1 MLLYLIDISEGV
13 EMIKKILFAFL
24 ILVSCFSNQAFAE
37 LIKNQVFHSDGD
49 KRSYDL
55 YLPNDKTNG
64 SMPMVLLL
72 HGHFGD
78 ADVMTGEN
86 NKKAPYKVW
95 LDIADR
101 EGWVLLI
108 PDGAFGSDKQ
118 RGWNDCRADTTT
130 NPNTDDVLFLNSLI
144 RAISAKYPI
153 NKKRIYAHGT
163 SNGGMMVYRLAIE
176 SGNKFKAMASIVA
189 SMPVQSECR
198 DSNIPMPI
206 MVMNGTRDPLVPYEG
221 GKIGRKRDQDR
232 GRGSVVSTDDTIQYW
247 LENNGIN
254 SRPQIKMLSNN
265 VIRDRSRVRVETY
278 RGGRNNSEVVLYKVL
293 GGGHTEPSNQER
305 YNKLYKLIVG
315 NQNHDIEMAEE
326 VFQFFQRHR

>member
-1 MLLYLIDISEGV
+1 
-13 EMIKKILFAFL
+13 
-24 ILVSCFSNQAFAE
+24 
-37 LIKNQVFHSDGD
+37 
-49 KRSYDL
+49 
-55 YLPNDKTNG
+55 
-64 SMPMVLLL
+64 
-72 HGHFGD
+72 
-78 ADVMTGEN
+78 
-86 NKKAPYKVW
+86 
-95 LDIADR
+95 
-101 EGWVLLI
+101 
-108 PDGAFGSDKQ
+108 
-118 RGWNDCRADTTT
+118 
-130 NPNTDDVLFLNSLI
+130 
-144 RAISAKYPI
+144 
-153 NKKRIYAHGT
+153 
-163 SNGGMMVYRLAIE
+163 
-176 SGNKFKAMASIVA
+176 MASIVA

-232 GRGSVVSTDDTIQYW
+232 GRGSVVSTDDTIKYW

-254 SRPQIKMLSNN
+254 SRPQIKMLPNN